1 MEQKAPA
8 PARPRPKPRKPER
21 ARPKTE
27 AWLEYEPNDELP
39 GTRPKPPTEKE
50 KWLRAIGL
58 MASEVNYGDAIILF
72 TTWEDGKTIDEK
84 GEVILTCGCL
94 AVEGLAITA
103 HKVSRTIQLAAAAS
117 ILKQNGFT
125 ISLNE

>member
-1 MEQKAPA
+1 MTTEPK
-8 PARPRPKPRKPER
+8 ARPRPKPRNKMDR

-27 AWLEYEPNDELP
+27 AWLTYDPDDDELP
-39 GTRPKPPTEKE
+39 GTSPKPPTEKAR
-50 KWLRAIGL
+50 WLRAIEL

-72 TTWEDGKTIDEK
+72 TTWKDGKTIDEK

-125 ISLNE
+125 ISLDE